1 MSNYQR
7 REIREKLPKGRIGS
21 NLVIRFAGWLVEQLV
36 FQCFEFVEI
45 GDNCRDAESL
55 TFRAKVEL
63 HLSTAKPNAR
73 KKQII
78 KRPRFE
84 KGARVR

>member
-1 MSNYQR
+1 MIR
-7 REIREKLPKGRIGS
+7 RCPLLTSRDPSIFHYFNEQLSAPRIQTS
-21 NLVIRFAGWLVEQLV
+21 ILEQLV

-73 KKQII
+73 KKANYS
-78 KRPRFE
+78 K
-84 KGARVR
+84 A